1 MLRFVL
7 IDCGTYYS
15 FYFVAGKNPFEFRL
29 LFRLQI
35 TCNLSYWRPAKWNL
49 DKSNLYIQSLMLSL
63 YRIYL
68 NLDGLPKMQTQNFIR
83 PAYLMVYHFLVF
95 NYCLQ
100 CWCASPNFFTPGRLR
115 FSPSGICFI
124 SHDDSIENWHKN
136 ASKMEFFFQSESRKK
151 WGMCFAYLSTELE
164 QCKNIHQISRH
175 K

>member
-1 MLRFVL
+1 MNLGSSLDYKLHAIFL
-7 IDCGTYYS
+7 IGGQQNGTWT
-15 FYFVAGKNPFEFRL
+15 NR
-29 LFRLQI
+29 
-35 TCNLSYWRPAKWNL
+35 T
-49 DKSNLYIQSLMLSL
+49 LMLSL
-63 YRIYL
+63 YKIYY
-68 NLDGLPKMQTQNFIR
+68 LDGLPKMQTQNFTR

-100 CWCASPNFFTPGRLR
+100 CWCASPNFFTPGRLP
-115 FSPSGICFI
+115 FSQSGICFI

>member
-7 IDCGTYYS
+7 IDCGTYCS

-35 TCNLSYWRPAKWNL
+35 TCNLSHGRPAKWNL
-49 DKSNLYIQSLMLSL
+49 DKSNLYLQSLMLSL

-100 CWCASPNFFTPGRLR
+100 CCASLFQTFLPQANSLFPQVEFVSFLMMILLKTDTKMHQRWNFFFKVKAG
-115 FSPSGICFI
+115 
-124 SHDDSIENWHKN
+124 KN
-136 ASKMEFFFQSESRKK
+136 GACACLFV
-151 WGMCFAYLSTELE
+151 
-164 QCKNIHQISRH
+164 H
-175 K
+175 